1 MESKVDW
8 SKSPISRKGLMRIL
22 FRAELQAK
30 GVWSLL
36 SYDWLSLF
44 ICEISIWTTLD
55 KTIIVIEFKSLVFKA
70 VVNLPMRNVFEEQK
84 FQIFSNFSTNQIVLT
99 KKITGQKRLIVKGNL
114 FAFSNLISAL
124 PLDFSEPALSSES
137 LLLFEFG
144 ALKPS

>member
-1 MESKVDW
+1 MTDC
-8 SKSPISRKGLMRIL
+8 PCL
-22 FRAELQAK
+22 
-30 GVWSLL
+30 
-36 SYDWLSLF
+36 
-44 ICEISIWTTLD
+44 CEISILTTLD

-114 FAFSNLISAL
+114 FAFSNLISAP